1 MSEQK
6 TNSRAEQARIN
17 GAKSKGPTSDVGK
30 AISSMNA
37 LKHGRFSQHLTVH
50 FEDDSEL
57 PIILDELVQQFNPQT
72 PAELRVVRELA
83 GLTFLQERLTSMQT
97 KYWEAIWMENR
108 HEYPEERYP
117 APHAGLAI
125 VEESVYNVCK
135 YMTFIDRRLSNVLTN
150 RARLLRLLKSYQ
162 RDFQAQKTHSGPK
175 PKSTV
180 QPIETEDT
188 YPPPTLFET
197 NPIEPQIPPL
207 PKAA

>member
-1 MSEQK
+1 MSEQT

-17 GAKSKGPTSDVGK
+17 GAKSKGPISPTGK

-37 LKHGRFSQHLTVH
+37 LKHGRFSQTLSTH

-57 PIILDELVQQFNPQT
+57 HIILDELVQQFNPQT
-72 PAELRVVRELA
+72 PAELRIVRELA

-97 KYWEAIWMENR
+97 KYWEALWMENR
-108 HEYPEERYP
+108 QDFPEDQYPG
-117 APHAGLAI
+117 PHTGMAI
-125 VEESVYNVCK
+125 IEESLYNECK

-162 RDFQAQKTHSGPK
+162 RDFKAQKTPSRPK
-175 PKSTV
+175 PQTTV
-180 QPIETEDT
+180 QPIEIEET
-188 YPPPTLFET
+188 YPLPTPPET

-207 PKAA
+207 PQAA